1 MLRRD
6 YRPRRY
12 CYNIY
17 SSSLHSGNK
26 DKDNSFYER
35 DMGGTNVTDFAS
47 IWEWK
52 GNREWNGLLP
62 TIGLDLLA
70 CFCSLLVF
78 FSALDGANGMGEMVC
93 SDLGQAHVCAEIPHL
108 LF

>member
-17 SSSLHSGNK
+17 SSPLHSSNK
-26 DKDNSFYER
+26 DKDNLLYER

-47 IWEWK
+47 IWEWEE
-52 GNREWNGLLP
+52 NREWNELSP
-62 TIGLDLLA
+62 AIGLDLLA
-70 CFCSLLVF
+70 CFCSLQVF
-78 FSALDGANGMGEMVC
+78 FGRSMEQTEWAKWFALIWAR
-93 SDLGQAHVCAEIPHL
+93 QHVCAKIPQL